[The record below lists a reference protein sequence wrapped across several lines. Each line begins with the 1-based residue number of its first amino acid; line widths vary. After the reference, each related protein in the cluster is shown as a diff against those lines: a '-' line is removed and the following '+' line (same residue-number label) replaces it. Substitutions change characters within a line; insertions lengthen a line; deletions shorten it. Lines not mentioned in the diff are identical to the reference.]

1 VPTPRRPLLLTLLLA
16 LVVLLAPAAAV
27 ASPEP
32 HRLLRYWGDASSA
45 TGAALGAGECD
56 LNGDGFDDAVVGAW
70 FWDKAP
76 NSNVGAAYVL
86 FGGAEIAG
94 GDLETPAEAD
104 AVRIDGPGV
113 DGAFTGFSVAC
124 AGDVNGDGIDDLAL
138 SHYVAEKA
146 YVVLGAEDFGSVDL
160 SNLGDRG
167 YEIRGDATE
176 ALDYNVGFSMA
187 PAGDVNDDGFDDIAI
202 AGVVADTRSRTN
214 NGRVW
219 IVAGKE
225 GVANVDVINPAPGAI
240 LQTIDGPQNEARLGS
255 IAPAGDVNGDGTD
268 DVVLGAYTA
277 TPHGSGVAVPGQAWV
292 LFGGGDSEVDLADVG
307 GDGFTILGPTRQR
320 DRLGISVAGAGDVD
334 GDGHDDLLIG
344 GDGVSNATTGERDGS
359 AWVVRGAA
367 SNETVHTDAS
377 GTGPSVYDCADDDSS
392 STCDPGEKSS
402 RGYWIVGADTEA
414 GTASESTGYSL
425 SGIGDVN
432 ADDVP
437 DFAIGAYGYDP
448 VNPANPSATMSGAG
462 AVYLVYGKDGDDST
476 QQLGALGPDDGYR
489 IDGLAAGDRFGRQV
503 AAIGDADGNGS
514 GDLAVGADFA
524 ARPLAPATPRAQ
536 AGEVTLAL
544 LGLPGTETTLEA
556 TRTQLAVGETTDLTA
571 QVQVPIEGE
580 AAAAG
585 TVAFRD
591 GDAPIEGCGSVPVSE
606 GGSASC
612 AGVTLGVGAHELTAV
627 YEGGGELADSTSEPL
642 AVTVAEAPKPPDPPT
657 GAAGRIDAAGPIVQI
672 GGGGRATLAML
683 TCERGPCAVEA
694 TAERLRVG
702 RKRFSVVI
710 ETPGEIETG
719 RTIAVRVQ
727 LGKDARKALRKRGRG
742 FLNAG
747 LGVTGDGDP
756 VSEDARFTIERGSR

>member
-1 VPTPRRPLLLTLLLA
+1 LLLA
-16 LVVLLAPAAAV
+16 LVALTAPAAAA

-104 AVRIDGPGV
+104 AVRIDGPGT

-138 SHYVAEKA
+138 SYYVAEKA
-146 YVVLGAEDFGSVDL
+146 YIVLGAEDFGSVDL
-160 SNLGDRG
+160 GNLGDRG

-187 PAGDVNDDGFDDIAI
+187 PAGDVNDDGFDDFAI

-225 GVANVDVINPAPGAI
+225 GVANVDVINPAPGAV
-240 LQTIDGPQNEARLGS
+240 LQTIDGPQSEARLGQ
-255 IAPAGDVNGDGTD
+255 IAAAGDVNGDGTD

-292 LFGGGDSEVDLADVG
+292 LFGGGSAEIDLADVG
-307 GDGFTILGPTRQR
+307 DDGFTILGPTRQR
-320 DRLGISVAGAGDVD
+320 DRLGVSVAAAGDVD
-334 GDGHDDLLIG
+334 GDGLDDLLIG
-344 GDGVSNATTGERDGS
+344 GDGVSNAVTGERDGS
-359 AWVVRGAA
+359 AWVVRGAD
-367 SNETVHTDAS
+367 SGETVHTDTS
-377 GTGPSVYDCADDDSS
+377 GSGPAVYDCVDDDSS
-392 STCDPGEKSS
+392 STCEPGEKSS

-414 GTASESTGYSL
+414 GTSSESTGYSL

-432 ADDVP
+432 EDGVP
-437 DFAIGAYGYDP
+437 DLAIGAYGYDP
-448 VNPANPSATMSGAG
+448 VNPANPSATMAGAG
-462 AVYLVYGKDGDDST
+462 AVYFVYGKDDDAT
-476 QQLGALGPDDGYR
+476 QQLSALGEDDGYR

-503 AAIGDADGNGS
+503 ASLGDADGNGS
-514 GDLAVGADFA
+514 ADLAIGADFA

-544 LGLPGTETTLEA
+544 LGLPRTETTLEA
-556 TRTQLAVGETTDLTA
+556 SRTELAAGETTDLTA
-571 QVQVPIEGE
+571 AVDVPIDG
-580 AAAAG
+580 AAASAG

-591 GDAPIEGCGSVPVSE
+591 GDATIAGCGSVPVA
-606 GGSASC
+606 GDGTAAC
-612 AGVTLGVGAHELTAV
+612 AGVGLATGAHQLTAAYDGGDELT
-627 YEGGGELADSTSEPL
+627 DSASEPL
-642 AVTVAEAPKPPDPPT
+642 AVTVAAPPEPPPA
-657 GAAGRIDAAGPIVQI
+657 GAAGRIDAAGPVLQI
-672 GGGGRATLAML
+672 GGGGRATLATL

-694 TAERLRVG
+694 TTERLRIG
-702 RKRFSVVI
+702 RKRFAVSVT
-710 ETPGEIETG
+710 TPAEIETG
-719 RTIAVRVQ
+719 RSIAVRVE
-727 LGKDARKALRKRGRG
+727 LGKAARKALRKRARG
-742 FLNAG
+742 FLKADLG
-747 LGVTGDGDP
+747 LSGAGDP
-756 VSEDARFTIERGSR
+756 VREETRFTIEKGS